1 MAKDMGEKFHEYYL
15 FALNNGLTWW
25 DKSWLLDVYAETAY
39 GIYSEVSTFDNIEYK
54 NTGCPVTFICFYLN
68 GIEIRNKKWVK
79 KAIGLYIPKF
89 TEEKYQ
95 ILSVNAYFNGNKIL
109 DLDKVNKDVVS
120 EMIRVY
126 LSQKLN
132 EEELETA
139 MNDLG
144 EHGMILKPK
153 FHYED

>member
-1 MAKDMGEKFHEYYL
+1 
-15 FALNNGLTWW
+15 
-25 DKSWLLDVYAETAY
+25 
-39 GIYSEVSTFDNIEYK
+39 
-54 NTGCPVTFICFYLN
+54 
-68 GIEIRNKKWVK
+68 
-79 KAIGLYIPKF
+79 
-89 TEEKYQ
+89 
-95 ILSVNAYFNGNKIL
+95 
-109 DLDKVNKDVVS
+109 
-120 EMIRVY
+120 MIRVY